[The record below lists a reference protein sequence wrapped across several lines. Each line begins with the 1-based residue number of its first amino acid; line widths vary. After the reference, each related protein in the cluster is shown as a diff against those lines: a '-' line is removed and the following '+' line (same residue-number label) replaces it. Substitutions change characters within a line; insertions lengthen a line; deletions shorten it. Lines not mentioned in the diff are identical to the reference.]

1 MRFKV
6 RKKHNYKNI
15 YFIILMIFQFMGLG
29 INLAMHGKER
39 IVKDNFWSNLIA
51 RIISITLLYFA
62 VKTGF

>member
-1 MRFKV
+1 M
-6 RKKHNYKNI
+6 NI

-29 INLAMHGKER
+29 VNLAMHGKER